1 MKHMFLFLS
10 LIHFFYSYPLFSQNL
25 IVTSS
30 VADLRAEPIANAPD
44 LKLPTNDLTNPL
56 QITQLLLNEHAIA
69 QEEYVDQ
76 NNQKWFKIN
85 ALQQEFS
92 SPDHTWQ
99 GYPGWIAAQDV
110 MHTESFSPINLVV
123 KNMHATA
130 FNIDQKPIGILSIGT
145 RLFGEKI
152 SKDFWQIFL
161 PTGKIIFIKNDDL
174 YFIDKTIQESPEK
187 LRMSII
193 ATAAKFVGDWY
204 SWGGRS
210 AQDEQINISSVDCSA
225 LIQLSFL
232 AHGLQIPRMS
242 HEQFLRSNKIID
254 CTSLQPGDLIFFSSI
269 TKHST
274 RMDHVMLYLGDDKLL
289 EATFADNHKVRIVS
303 FKERMG
309 QICQGTQSEH
319 IVIDNDDEFF
329 VFFGSFLHDK
339 TMIQRLRDDALKTHY
354 E

>member
-1 MKHMFLFLS
+1 MKHFFLYLS
-10 LIHFFYSYPLFSQNL
+10 LIHFFSSNAQFPKKL

-30 VADLRAEPIANAPD
+30 VANLRAEPMENDPD
-44 LKLPTNDLTNPL
+44 LKIPTNDRTNPL
-56 QITQLLLNEHAIA
+56 QITQLLLNEQAIA
-69 QEEYVDQ
+69 QEEHIDQ
-76 NNQKWFKIN
+76 NNEKWFKVN
-85 ALQQEFS
+85 VLQQEFCPS
-92 SPDHTWQ
+92 DQNWQ
-99 GYPGWIAAQDV
+99 GYPGWIIAKNV
-110 MHTESFSPINLVV
+110 MITESFPSTNLVV
-123 KNMHATA
+123 KNMQANG
-130 FNIDQKPIGILSIGT
+130 FDLNQKITHTLSIGT

-152 SKDFWQIFL
+152 SENCWKIFL
-161 PTGKIIFIKNDDL
+161 PNGEIIYMKNDDL
-174 YFIDKTIQESPEK
+174 YVIDSKVNESSEE
-187 LRMSII
+187 LALSII

-210 AQDEQINISSVDCSA
+210 AQNENMPISSVDCSA

-254 CTSLQPGDLIFFSSI
+254 CTNLQPGDLIFFSSI

-309 QICQGTQSEH
+309 QICHGTKSEN

-329 VFFGSFLHDK
+329 VFFGSFLND
-339 TMIQRLRDDALKTHY
+339 TEMIQRLRDDALKTNY
-354 E
+354 